1 MILLWG
7 EKFDGPI
14 AAVASALS
22 QAARP
27 FQLLDGAGMLAV
39 AASARRGSL
48 GAACGGIELNVVDAC
63 LVRPPDLRLLLGGA
77 CPEVWSDVAGL
88 AEHLL
93 AWADTADALFLNRPC
108 AMWANHSKPYQARQI
123 ACCGFAVPASLI
135 TTDPAAAVEFWE
147 RHGDVIYK
155 SVSGVRSIV
164 SRLTP
169 AHRGRLTDVSSCP
182 TQFQEYIPGD
192 DYRVHVVGEAVFA
205 CRVCSTSDDYRYGSL
220 DGRPASIQ
228 AVSLPDDCTALCLS
242 TAAVLRLPLAG
253 IDLRLTP
260 DGRWFC
266 FEVNPSPGFTWFEAQ
281 TGQPITSAVSSL
293 LASAH

>member
-1 MILLWG
+1 
-7 EKFDGPI
+7 
-14 AAVASALS
+14 
-22 QAARP
+22 
-27 FQLLDGAGMLAV
+27 MLAL
-39 AASARRGSL
+39 AASARPGPL
-48 GAACGGIELNVVDAC
+48 GAVCKDIDLEAVDAC
-63 LVRPPDLRLLLGGA
+63 LVRPPELRRLLGGVG
-77 CPEVWSDVAGL
+77 PQVWQDVARL

-93 AWADTADALFLNRPC
+93 AWADTADGLFLNRPW

-123 ACCGFAVPASLI
+123 AACGFAVPASLI
-135 TTDPAAAVEFWE
+135 TTDPGAAAEFWQ

-169 AHRGRLTDVSSCP
+169 AHRGRLSDVSSCP

-192 DYRVHVVGEAVFA
+192 DYRAHVVGEAVFA
-205 CRVCSTSDDYRYGSL
+205 CKISSTSDDYRYTSL
-220 DGRPASIQ
+220 EGRPTSIE
-228 AVSLPDDCTALCLS
+228 AVSLPDDCVVRCVWM
-242 TAAVLRLPLAG
+242 AARLGLPLAG
-253 IDLRLTP
+253 VDLRLAP

-293 LASAH
+293 LASAL